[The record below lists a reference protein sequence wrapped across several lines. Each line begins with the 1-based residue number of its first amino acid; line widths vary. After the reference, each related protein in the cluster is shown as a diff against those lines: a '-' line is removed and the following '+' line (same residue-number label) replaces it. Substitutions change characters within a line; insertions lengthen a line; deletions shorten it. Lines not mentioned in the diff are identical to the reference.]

1 MYDSARSL
9 LQNDLDEIRKNGL
22 FKNERVIESP
32 QAANITVGGREVL
45 NMCANNYLGLANNKE
60 LEQAAI
66 KAIESYGL
74 GLASVRF
81 ICGTQTIHKELEKK
95 IAAFHGTED
104 TILYCS
110 CFDANGGLFETIL
123 GETDAIIS
131 DSLNHASIIDGVRLC
146 KAKRYRYEHNNLTEL
161 ETHLKDAKA
170 SGCPKIMITTDG
182 VFSMDGDIAPLK
194 EICTLAEKYGAMVHV
209 DECHA
214 TGFFGPTGRGA
225 TEHCGVMGRVDI
237 ITSTLGK
244 ALGGSVGG
252 FTTGPKEVITMLRQR
267 SRPYLFSNS
276 LPPALVGASLACID
290 MLSKT
295 TELRDRLESNTI
307 YFRKHMT
314 EAGFNIRPGTH
325 PITPI
330 MLGDAKLATTFA
342 DELLKEGLY
351 VIGFSFPVVPKDKAR
366 IRVQVSAA
374 HTKENLD
381 FAIATFT
388 KVGRKLGVCK

>member
-1 MYDSARSL
+1 MFESARSIL
-9 LQNDLDEIRKNGL
+9 AAEIEEIRNNGL

-32 QAANITVGGREVL
+32 QSAKITVNGKKVL
-45 NMCANNYLGLANNKE
+45 NMCANNYLGLADNKE
-60 LEQAAI
+60 LERAAAE
-66 KAIESYGL
+66 AIENFGL
-74 GLASVRF
+74 GMASVRF

-95 IAAFHGTED
+95 LSEFHKTED
-104 TILYCS
+104 SILYAS

-123 GETDAIIS
+123 GEKDAVIS

-146 KAKRYRYEHNNLTEL
+146 KSKRYRYEHNNLTEL

-182 VFSMDGDIAPLK
+182 VFSMDGDIAQLK
-194 EICTLAEKYGAMVHV
+194 EICDLAEAYGAMVHV

-295 TELRDRLESNTI
+295 TELRDRLESSTG

-330 MLGDAKLATTFA
+330 MLGDAKLASTFA

-374 HTKENLD
+374 HSREDLD

>member
-1 MYDSARSL
+1 MFESARSIL
-9 LQNDLDEIRKNGL
+9 AAEIEEIRNNGL

-32 QAANITVGGREVL
+32 QSAKILVGGKKVL
-45 NMCANNYLGLANNKE
+45 NMCANNYLGLADNKE
-60 LEQAAI
+60 LERAAA
-66 KAIESYGL
+66 KAIEDFGL
-74 GLASVRF
+74 GMASVRF
-81 ICGTQTIHKELEKK
+81 ICGTQTIHKDLERKLSE
-95 IAAFHGTED
+95 FHKTED
-104 TILYCS
+104 SILYAS

-123 GETDAIIS
+123 GEKDAVIS

-146 KAKRYRYEHNNLTEL
+146 KSKRYRYEHNNLTEL

-170 SGCPKIMITTDG
+170 SGCPKILITTDG
-182 VFSMDGDIAPLK
+182 VFSMDGDIAQLK
-194 EICTLAEKYGAMVHV
+194 EICDLAEKYGAMVHV

-225 TEHCGVMGRVDI
+225 TEHCGVLGRVDI

-295 TELRDRLESNTI
+295 TELRDRLESNTV

-330 MLGDAKLATTFA
+330 MLGDAKLASTFA

-374 HTKENLD
+374 HSREDLD

-388 KVGRKLGVCK
+388 KVGRKLGVCQ